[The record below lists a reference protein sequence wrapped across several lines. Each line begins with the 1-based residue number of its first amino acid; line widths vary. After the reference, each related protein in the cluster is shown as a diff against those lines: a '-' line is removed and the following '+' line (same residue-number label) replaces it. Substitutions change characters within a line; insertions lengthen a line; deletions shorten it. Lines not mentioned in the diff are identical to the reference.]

1 MAISCGIVRQGSQV
15 FWWTPFW
22 KWKSRACRKFLA
34 CGFVSFFFFLKF
46 VLCTVAFP
54 EGLPFKKLAVTLDHI
69 SSFMCCSYYPISCS
83 KFGRCHWYVKSKLA
97 NLFYIFST
105 VSVLILI
112 FFSKIIFLVAGKHL
126 AEHCR
131 NEYPRIP
138 NFILWVLAEIAIV
151 ACDIPEGEGISG
163 LLLSITCHYMV

>member
-1 MAISCGIVRQGSQV
+1 VDLLFIY
-15 FWWTPFW
+15 
-22 KWKSRACRKFLA
+22 
-34 CGFVSFFFFLKF
+34 FFLKF

-69 SSFMCCSYYPISCS
+69 SSFMCCSYYPICS

-97 NLFYIFST
+97 NFVLHLFRINTDF
-105 VSVLILI
+105 
-112 FFSKIIFLVAGKHL
+112 FFSKIIFLVTGKHL